1 MDDNGRIRIL
11 VADDHFVVRIG
22 LAAVI
27 DSQPDMTVVDQAE
40 NGQEAVDLYRK
51 HVPDVLVVD
60 LRMPV
65 LSGLEATSAI
75 RREFPDAH
83 IVVLTTFDGDEDI
96 FRALQAGAG
105 AYLLKHTLKDEL
117 IAAIKAVHQGKR
129 HIPAGVAMRL
139 AERPPLSDLTDREL
153 EVLNLMARG
162 MPNSEIATNLSISVG
177 TVKTHINRI
186 LSKLGA
192 RDRTQAVTTAIQRGL
207 VHPGR

>member
-1 MDDNGRIRIL
+1 MESNGKIRVL

-27 DSQPDMTVVDQAE
+27 DAQPDMIVIDQAE
-40 NGQEAVDLYRK
+40 NGQQAIELYRK
-51 HVPDVLVVD
+51 HSPDVVLMD

-65 LSGLEATSAI
+65 VSGLEATTAI
-75 RREFPDAH
+75 RKDFPDAR

-105 AYLLKHTLKDEL
+105 AYLLKHTLKEEL
-117 IAAIKAVHQGKR
+117 LAAIKAVNQGKR
-129 HIPAGVAMRL
+129 YIPTGVAMRL
-139 AERPPLSDLTDREL
+139 AERPPLSDLTDREI
-153 EVLNLMARG
+153 EVLRLMAEG
-162 MPNSEIATNLSISVG
+162 LSNSDISDTLSISVG

-207 VHPGR
+207 VHPGK

>member
-1 MDDNGRIRIL
+1 MESNGKIRVL

-27 DSQPDMTVVDQAE
+27 DAQPDMIVIDQAE
-40 NGQEAVDLYRK
+40 NGQQAIELYRK
-51 HVPDVLVVD
+51 HSPDVVLMD

-65 LSGLEATSAI
+65 VSGLEATTAI
-75 RREFPDAH
+75 RKDFPDAR

-105 AYLLKHTLKDEL
+105 AYLLKHTLKEEL
-117 IAAIKAVHQGKR
+117 LAAIKAVNQGKR
-129 HIPAGVAMRL
+129 YIPTGVAMRL
-139 AERPPLSDLTDREL
+139 AERPPLSDLTDREI
-153 EVLNLMARG
+153 EVLRLMAEG
-162 MPNSEIATNLSISVG
+162 LSNSDISATLSISVG

-207 VHPGR
+207 VHPGK